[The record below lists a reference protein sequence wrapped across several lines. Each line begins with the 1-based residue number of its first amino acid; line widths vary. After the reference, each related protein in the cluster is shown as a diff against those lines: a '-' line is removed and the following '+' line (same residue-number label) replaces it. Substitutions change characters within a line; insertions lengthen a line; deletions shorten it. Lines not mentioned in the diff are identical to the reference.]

1 MLYPPKC
8 KFCGH
13 ILDTSKRDICTRC
26 KNSLRAIEGEV
37 CHYCGAELD
46 KCLCAPFRH
55 DYKFER
61 NVAVYYYDGPAR
73 EIIRRLKF
81 CSRPQLC
88 EFMADLMVKSINTYY
103 AGIVFDAVVFV
114 PMLRVKQIDRGYNQ
128 AQLLAESIAN
138 RLNLDVQYNV
148 VGRHLKSK
156 TQKNL
161 TLEQRVINAKGSF
174 FLKDSSNIIGKTIL
188 LVDDVFTSGSTI
200 SECAGK
206 LKEGG
211 ASKVYTVT
219 FTVPLK
225 NNQ

>member
-1 MLYPPKC
+1 
-8 KFCGH
+8 
-13 ILDTSKRDICTRC
+13 
-26 KNSLRAIEGEV
+26 
-37 CHYCGAELD
+37 
-46 KCLCAPFRH
+46 
-55 DYKFER
+55 
-61 NVAVYYYDGPAR
+61 
-73 EIIRRLKF
+73 
-81 CSRPQLC
+81 
-88 EFMADLMVKSINTYY
+88 MADLMVKSINTYY